1 MALVV
6 QKYGGTSVATPELIR
21 RVAERVVAR
30 HRQGDRMVVVVSAM
44 GDTTDELQA
53 LASKVSRNPPERE
66 LDMLM
71 ASGERISMSLLAM
84 AIADLGVEAVSLTG
98 SQSGI
103 ITDAVHQSARITDLK
118 PQRLLAELEKGR
130 VIVVAGFQGVTPDDE
145 ETTLGRGGSNLTAVA
160 LAYALQADVCEMNT
174 DVDGIYT
181 ADPRLVPNARK
192 LPLICPDEMLEL
204 ASSGAR
210 VLQSRS
216 VEFAK
221 KYGVAIVVRSSFND
235 NPGTLIKE
243 TEGMEKVLVRGIAH
257 DLSDA
262 KITVRHVSDRPGI
275 AAALFGALAER
286 HVNVDMII
294 QNTSEAGTTDV
305 SFTVKEGDLGKALE
319 VCQRVKAEIGAAD
332 ALADSEIAKVS
343 VVGVGMR
350 SHPGVAATAF
360 KALADAGIN
369 IQMISTSEIK
379 ISIVVRRADCEE
391 AVRVLHA
398 AFGLERDPG
407 GN

>member
-6 QKYGGTSVATPELIR
+6 QKYGGTSVATPDLIL

-30 HRQGDRMVVVVSAM
+30 HRHGDRIVVVVSAM

-53 LASKVSRNPPERE
+53 LAEKVSRKPTERE
-66 LDMLM
+66 MDMLM

-84 AIADLGVEAVSLTG
+84 AINDMGIEAVSMTG
-98 SQSGI
+98 GQSGI
-103 ITDAVHQSARITDLK
+103 ITDSVHQSARIMDLK
-118 PQRLLAELEKGR
+118 PGRLLEELEKGQ
-130 VIVVAGFQGVTPDDE
+130 IIIVAGFQGVTTEAE

-160 LAYALQADVCEMNT
+160 LAHALKADVCEMNT

-181 ADPRLVPNARK
+181 ADPRIVPEARK
-192 LPLICPDEMLEL
+192 LDVVSPDEMLEL

-221 KYGVAIVVRSSFND
+221 KYGVAIAVRSSFND

-243 TEGMEKVLVRGIAH
+243 VEGMEEVVVRGIAH

-262 KITVRHVSDRPGI
+262 KITVRHVTDRPGI
-275 AAALFGALAER
+275 AATLFGALAER
-286 HVNVDMII
+286 HVNVDVII

-319 VCQRVKAEIGAAD
+319 VCQNIKEGIGAAEV
-332 ALADSEIAKVS
+332 LADSDIAKVS

-360 KALADAGIN
+360 KALADAAIN

-379 ISIVVRRADCEE
+379 IACVVAREDVEE
-391 AVRVLHA
+391 AVRVLHKAFELDKA
-398 AFGLERDPG
+398 A
-407 GN
+407 

>member
-21 RVAERVVAR
+21 RVAERVVLR

-44 GDTTDELQA
+44 GDTTDQLKA
-53 LASKVSRNPPERE
+53 LAEKVSDAPSERE
-66 LDMLM
+66 MDMLM

-84 AIADLGVEAVSLTG
+84 AIGDMGVEAVSMTG
-98 SQSGI
+98 GQSGI
-103 ITDAVHQSARITDLK
+103 ITDAVHQSARITELK
-118 PQRLLAELEKGR
+118 PRRLLQELER
-130 VIVVAGFQGVTPDDE
+130 DRIIIVAGFQGVTDDEE

-160 LAYALQADVCEMNT
+160 LAYALKADVCEMNT

-181 ADPRLVPNARK
+181 ADPRVVPNARK
-192 LPLICPDEMLEL
+192 LDLVDSDEMLEL

-221 KYGVAIVVRSSFND
+221 KYGVPIAVRSSFND

-243 TEGMEKVLVRGIAH
+243 IEGMEKVVVRGIAH
-257 DLSDA
+257 DLSEA

-275 AAALFGALAER
+275 AAVLFGALAER
-286 HVNVDMII
+286 NVNVDVII
-294 QNTSEAGTTDV
+294 QNTSEAGATDV

-319 VCQRVKAEIGAAD
+319 VCQNIKQQVDAAEVQ
-332 ALADSEIAKVS
+332 ADSDIAKVS
-343 VVGVGMR
+343 IVGVGMK

-360 KALADAGIN
+360 RTLADAGIN

-379 ISIVVRRADCEE
+379 ISCVVGRADCED

-398 AFGLERDPG
+398 AFELDKVAQED
-407 GN
+407 

>member
-6 QKYGGTSVATPELIR
+6 QKYGGTSVATPDLIR

-53 LASKVSRNPPERE
+53 LAEKVSRHPTERE
-66 LDMLM
+66 MDMLM

-84 AIADLGVEAVSLTG
+84 AINDMGVEAVSLTG
-98 SQSGI
+98 GQSGI
-103 ITDAVHQSARITDLK
+103 ITDSVHQSARILDLK
-118 PQRLLAELEKGR
+118 PDRLLEELDRGKI
-130 VIVVAGFQGVTPDDE
+130 IVVAGFQGVTTEAE

-160 LAYALQADVCEMNT
+160 LAYALKADVCEMNT

-181 ADPRLVPNARK
+181 ADPRIVPEARK
-192 LPLICPDEMLEL
+192 LDVVSPDEMLEL

-221 KYGVAIVVRSSFND
+221 KYGVVIAVRSSFNE

-243 TEGMEKVLVRGIAH
+243 VEEMESVVVRGIAH

-262 KITVRHVSDRPGI
+262 KITVRHVTDRPGI
-275 AAALFGALAER
+275 AATLFGALADR
-286 HVNVDMII
+286 NVNVDVIL

-319 VCQRVKAEIGAAD
+319 VCQKVKDQIGAAD
-332 ALADSEIAKVS
+332 VLADSEIAKVS
-343 VVGVGMR
+343 IVGVGMK

-360 KALADAGIN
+360 RALADAGIN

-379 ISIVVRRADCEE
+379 ISCVVSRQDAEK
-391 AVRVLHA
+391 AVQVLHEAFELDEA
-398 AFGLERDPG
+398 A
-407 GN
+407 

>member
-21 RVAERVVAR
+21 RVAERVVRR

-44 GDTTDELQA
+44 GDSTDQLQA
-53 LASKVSRNPPERE
+53 LADKVSRHPAERE
-66 LDMLM
+66 MDMLM

-84 AIADLGVEAVSLTG
+84 AISDMGVEAVSMTG
-98 SQSGI
+98 GQSGI
-103 ITDAVHQSARITDLK
+103 ITDSVHQSARITELK
-118 PQRLLAELEKGR
+118 PQRLMAELETGR
-130 VIVVAGFQGVTPDDE
+130 IIIVAGFQGVTDDEE

-160 LAYALQADVCEMNT
+160 LAYALKADVCEMNT

-181 ADPRLVPNARK
+181 ADPRIVPDARK
-192 LPLICPDEMLEL
+192 LDVVSPDEMLEL

-221 KYGVAIVVRSSFND
+221 NYQVMVAVRSSFND

-243 TEGMEKVLVRGIAH
+243 MEGMEKVVVRGIAH
-257 DLSDA
+257 DTSEA
-262 KITVRHVSDRPGI
+262 KITVRHVSDRPGS
-275 AAALFGALAER
+275 AAVLFGALAER
-286 HVNVDMII
+286 LVNVDVIL
-294 QNTSEAGTTDV
+294 QNTSEAGRTDM
-305 SFTVKEGDLGKALE
+305 SFTVNENGLGKALE
-319 VCQRVKAEIGAAD
+319 VCQNIKEEIGAAEV
-332 ALADSEIAKVS
+332 LADSDIAKVS
-343 VVGVGMR
+343 VVGVGMK

-369 IQMISTSEIK
+369 IQMISSSEIK
-379 ISIVVRRADCEE
+379 ISCVVSRSDCEE

-398 AFGLERDPG
+398 AFELDKPAS
-407 GN
+407 